1 MPVLFVGH
9 GSPMNAIEQNKFS
22 KIWRGLAKKITN
34 SKSDYGS
41 ISPLETVGTKVTAM
55 QNPSTIHD
63 FGGFPKALH
72 DAEYTAPGSPECAKA
87 TSELLAKWE
96 VHEDHERGLDH
107 GTWSI

>member
-41 ISPLETVGTKVTAM
+41 IGPLGNSWYKSYGNENPGTI
-55 QNPSTIHD
+55 ND
-63 FGGFPKALH
+63 FGGFSKALH
-72 DAEYTAPGSPECAKA
+72 DAEYTVPGSPECAKA
-87 TSELLAKWE
+87 TSELLAKWKVYQDYE
-96 VHEDHERGLDH
+96 WGLDH
-107 GTWSI
+107 GR